1 MEIKKD
7 LEDLK
12 EYVKKYMWWKYGHN
26 KTYIKSMRATKNGL
40 FIYGH
45 KVYAPGYSL
54 KYTIH
59 TYISWYNSNCY
70 NFINDLLDTF
80 VLDCERL
87 KECD

>member
-7 LEDLK
+7 LNDLK
-12 EYVKKYMWWKYGHN
+12 EYVKRYMWWKYGDNN
-26 KTYIKSMRATKNGL
+26 KYVKSMKATKNGL

-45 KVYAPGYSL
+45 KVYAPGYGI

-59 TYISWYNSNCY
+59 TYISWYELNNY
-70 NFINDLLDTF
+70 EFINSLLDTF
-80 VLDCERL
+80 VLDCNRL